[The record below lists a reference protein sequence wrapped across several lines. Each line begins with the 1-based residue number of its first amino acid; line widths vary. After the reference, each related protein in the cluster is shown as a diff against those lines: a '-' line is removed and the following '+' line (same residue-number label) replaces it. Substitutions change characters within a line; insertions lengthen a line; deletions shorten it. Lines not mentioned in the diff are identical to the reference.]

1 MDTGDFYDRRDG
13 YTASGQTMQQKKEK
27 KLKTAQLIALL
38 CKFPCASDVVV
49 PTLDGELSQYLKL
62 EEHNG
67 QIWLMATTPEQS
79 DNVIFNGDKD
89 NDSCQG
95 HKCP

>member
-1 MDTGDFYDRRDG
+1 MMKVVFMFDMRLSIT
-13 YTASGQTMQQKKEK
+13 SCQTMQQKKEK
-27 KLKTAQLIALL
+27 KVKTAQLIALL

-49 PTLDGELSQYLKL
+49 PTLDGELNQYLKL

-79 DNVIFNGDKD
+79 DNVIFTGEKD
-89 NDSCQG
+89 HD
-95 HKCP
+95 

>member
-1 MDTGDFYDRRDG
+1 MKVVSCLTCGCLSHLVRRCN
-13 YTASGQTMQQKKEK
+13 KKRRK
-27 KLKTAQLIALL
+27 KLKICYLIALL
-38 CKFPCASDVVV
+38 CKYPCASDVVV

-79 DNVIFNGDKD
+79 DNIVFIGEKD
-89 NDSCQG
+89 ND
-95 HKCP
+95 

>member
-1 MDTGDFYDRRDG
+1 MKVAFMFDMRLCTTSF
-13 YTASGQTMQQKKEK
+13 QTMQQKKEK
-27 KLKTAQLIALL
+27 KVKTAQLIALL

-62 EEHNG
+62 EEHDG

-79 DNVIFNGDKD
+79 DNVIFVGESA
-89 NDSCQG
+89 ND
-95 HKCP
+95 

>member
-1 MDTGDFYDRRDG
+1 MIEVVSMFDDGCVPHRFRRCNK
-13 YTASGQTMQQKKEK
+13 KKEK
-27 KLKTAQLIALL
+27 KVKTAQLIALL

-49 PTLDGELSQYLKL
+49 PTLDGELNEYLKL

-79 DNVIFNGDKD
+79 DNVIFVGESA
-89 NDSCQG
+89 ND
-95 HKCP
+95 

>member
-1 MDTGDFYDRRDG
+1 MMKVVSCLTGRL
-13 YTASGQTMQQKKEK
+13 YTASCQTMQQKKEK

-62 EEHNG
+62 EEHDG

-79 DNVIFNGDKD
+79 DNVIFKGEKD
-89 NDSCQG
+89 HDGQ
-95 HKCP
+95 

>member
-1 MDTGDFYDRRDG
+1 MMKVVFMFDRWLC
-13 YTASGQTMQQKKEK
+13 TTSFQTMQQKKEK
-27 KLKTAQLIALL
+27 KMKTAQLIALL

-67 QIWLMATTPEQS
+67 QIWIMATTPEQS
-79 DNVIFNGDKD
+79 DNVIFVGESA
-89 NDSCQG
+89 NDGQ
-95 HKCP
+95 

>member
-1 MDTGDFYDRRDG
+1 MKVVSMFDMRLS
-13 YTASGQTMQQKKEK
+13 TASCQTMQQKRRE

-79 DNVIFNGDKD
+79 DNIVFTGEKD
-89 NDSCQG
+89 HD
-95 HKCP
+95 

>member
-1 MDTGDFYDRRDG
+1 
-13 YTASGQTMQQKKEK
+13 MQQKRRK

-49 PTLDGELSQYLKL
+49 PTLDGELSQYFKL

-67 QIWLMATTPEQS
+67 QIWLVATTPEQS
-79 DNVIFNGDKD
+79 DNVIFVGEKD
-89 NDSCQG
+89 HDGQ
-95 HKCP
+95 

>member
-1 MDTGDFYDRRDG
+1 M
-13 YTASGQTMQQKKEK
+13 
-27 KLKTAQLIALL
+27 KTAQLIALL

-62 EEHNG
+62 EEHDG

-79 DNVIFNGDKD
+79 DNVIFVGESA
-89 NDSCQG
+89 NDGQ
-95 HKCP
+95 

>member
-1 MDTGDFYDRRDG
+1 MMKVVFMFDMRMSIT
-13 YTASGQTMQQKKEK
+13 SCQTMQQKRRK
-27 KLKTAQLIALL
+27 KVKTAQLIALL

-62 EEHNG
+62 EEHDG

-79 DNVIFNGDKD
+79 DNVIFNGESA
-89 NDSCQG
+89 NDGQ
-95 HKCP
+95 